1 MKKKYLRIICVLML
15 SYCNA
20 FTQIPTD
27 SLVAYYPL
35 NVNANDSSGNGFNG
49 FLNGQISVTGQCA
62 KAYKFLGN
70 YIDCGDP
77 AGNEFDLVNNATISL
92 WMKFYTLPSS
102 APAGY
107 PFNYY
112 TLIGKDAGGGDSDKW
127 FLATYRDQLLF
138 HVNVAVQSDGYWAAQ
153 YIFPLDLGSF
163 YHIALTKTG
172 NIYQFYVN
180 GVSYGSKALPNNIVD
195 VAADLK
201 IGDLND
207 GSQSINAA
215 IDEVLIYR
223 RALSLS
229 EINQLYAHCPSG
241 PITSSETIT
250 QSQAN
255 DFKIY
260 PNPSSGKFVLSF
272 ADRLTQIK
280 NVTVYNV
287 LGEKIFVRQPQ
298 IYNKGVTIDLGN
310 PTKGVYLLQIQTRKK
325 IMIRKIV
332 VK

>member
-1 MKKKYLRIICVLML
+1 MKKIYLGFFYVLML
-15 SYCNA
+15 SYSNA

-27 SLVAYYPL
+27 GLVAYYPF
-35 NVNANDSSGNGFNG
+35 NENANDSSGNGFNG
-49 FLNGQISVTGQCA
+49 SLNGQISVTGQCA
-62 KAYKFLGN
+62 KSYKFLGN

-92 WMKFYTLPSS
+92 WMKFFTLPPS

-112 TLIGKDAGGGDSDKW
+112 TLIGKDAGGGDNDKW

-138 HVNVAVQSDGYWAAQ
+138 HVNVAVESDGYWAAQ

-229 EINQLYAHCPSG
+229 EINQLYAHCPAG
-241 PITSSETIT
+241 PVTSSENVT
-250 QSQAN
+250 QDQAP
-255 DFKIY
+255 DFRIY

-272 ADRLTQIK
+272 TNQLAGVK
-280 NVTVYNV
+280 NISVYNV
-287 LGEKIFVRQPQ
+287 LGEKIFAQHPQ
-298 IYNKGVTIDLGN
+298 IYDQNITIDLGN
-310 PTKGVYLLQIQTRKK
+310 SPKGIYLLQVQTKKK
-325 IMIRKIV
+325 IMINKIV
-332 VK
+332 VM